1 MPEVRFVRRVSM
13 RNSVHLMTASA
24 KEVIAAAILD
34 DARAMGALA
43 GGLPIE
49 RRLATAILAAL
60 DAAGYVVVPREPTE
74 DTPAERCMPDF
85 WRVGQKIRYVNTNEW
100 AWEKG
105 DIAYVVK
112 LRDEYRGRPA
122 KEYQVFYTGDNDPDQ
137 PGIYWTTPDDV
148 ELIEDAAP

>member
-1 MPEVRFVRRVSM
+1 M

-24 KEVIAAAILD
+24 KEVISDAIHLPS
-34 DARAMGALA
+34 ARKCDEYAD
-43 GGLPIE
+43 
-49 RRLATAILAAL
+49 AILAAL
-60 DAAGYVVVPREPTE
+60 DSAGYVVVPREPTE